1 MPWEKNL
8 TKWNA
13 VIETVPFSVESLYTC
28 IYFILMLISILLTV
42 CIKLRILILRV
53 NFVTILSEKTQD
65 INSSSNFV
73 NIYFE
78 KKFWR
83 KKVCFNT
90 KYIYTF
96 IFVLKSKKT
105 KSLKK
110 IKVLEIRKKY
120 SLIHVPLDIYIF
132 FLNLIYRV

>member
-1 MPWEKNL
+1 
-8 TKWNA
+8 
-13 VIETVPFSVESLYTC
+13 
-28 IYFILMLISILLTV
+28 MLISILLTV

-53 NFVTILSEKTQD
+53 NFVIILSEKTQD
-65 INSSSNFV
+65 INSLSNFV
-73 NIYFE
+73 NIFF
-78 KKFWR
+78 KNFFLR

-110 IKVLEIRKKY
+110 LKVLEIRKK
-120 SLIHVPLDIYIF
+120 VFFDTTGYIF
-132 FLNLIYRV
+132 FFFKSYLPCLI

>member
-1 MPWEKNL
+1 
-8 TKWNA
+8 
-13 VIETVPFSVESLYTC
+13 
-28 IYFILMLISILLTV
+28 MLISILLTV

-65 INSSSNFV
+65 INSLSNFV
-73 NIYFE
+73 NIFF
-78 KKFWR
+78 KNFFLR

-105 KSLKK
+105 KL
-110 IKVLEIRKKY
+110 KVLEIRKK
-120 SLIHVPLDIYIF
+120 SIL
-132 FLNLIYRV
+132 